1 MIRDWLFERRS
12 DLANPDPVAY
22 GRLRRPDD
30 RDRHPGQRRNGDEAH
45 GGLRRRPDPGRDRRH
60 PAADRLSAGL
70 ENDGKERATDY
81 FLYRLLHD
89 QPNEEQTSV
98 EFREML
104 QGHLA
109 LRGNAYAQIDR
120 KMGKPARL
128 VPLHPDRVEVARERT
143 GIFSTGS
150 IRIREA
156 RTAEPAA
163 GRDHAHPRAFL
174 GRGQGDQPDRALP
187 RGDGARPGLRGVQR
201 APVRQRREHQRGAR
215 NAPGDERRG
224 ALAVPDALAE
234 ELRRVG
240 NAGKTAILEQGM
252 KWQAIGIAP
261 KDAEFIVSRKFQVTE
276 IARIFRVPPHM
287 LADLERATFSNIE
300 HQSLEFIRDTIRPW
314 LVRWE
319 QALTRDLIPPEDRD
333 TYFVEFL
340 IDGLMRGDLKS
351 RYDSYA
357 IGRNNGWLSAND
369 IRRLENMNPLPP
381 EQGDVYLIPLNMM
394 PAGTAS
400 PEPSTN
406 RPRGRGGRIGFDF
419 NRIQPGPH
427 CGLFHWRECSMTRK
441 RERRFTG
448 NCELRT
454 IAAGSGGRRGSP
466 GTRRSST
473 RSRRSCGA
481 SGRRS
486 RRARS
491 RSPREVRHK
500 GAPEPRPQLRA
511 RADEQRHP
519 AAWEDETGLAVEI
532 DPPRPGGRTTSSSRS
547 AAATSAR

>member
-1 MIRDWLFERRS
+1 MKLRRLIRNWLFESRS
-12 DLANPDPVAY
+12 NLPNPDQWLMSAFGGPMTATGIRVNAETAMRLTAVYSAVRILAETVATLPLIVY
-22 GRLRRPDD
+22 RRI
-30 RDRHPGQRRNGDEAH
+30 
-45 GGLRRRPDPGRDRRH
+45 
-60 PAADRLSAGL
+60 

-128 VPLHPDRVEVARERT
+128 VPLHPDRVEVTRAKDGDLVYRVNPDSGSPYTLSRRQG
-143 GIFSTGS
+143 GIM
-150 IRIREA
+150 
-156 RTAEPAA
+156 
-163 GRDHAHPRAFL
+163 HV
-174 GRGQGDQPDRALP
+174 RGLSS
-187 RGDGARPGLRGVQR
+187 DGAKGINPIELFRETIGLGLAYEEYSGRLFGNGANINGVLETPQ
-201 APVRQRREHQRGAR
+201 AMS
-215 NAPGDERRG
+215 DE
-224 ALAVPDALAE
+224 ALSRFRTLWQKNYSGI
-234 ELRRVG
+234 G

-261 KDAEFIVSRKFQVTE
+261 KDAEFIVSRRFQVTE

-333 TYFVEFL
+333 EYFVEFL

-381 EQGDVYLIPLNMM
+381 EQGDVYLIPLNMI

-400 PEPSTN
+400 PEPVVE
-406 RPRGRGGRIGFDF
+406 P
-419 NRIQPGPH
+419 
-427 CGLFHWRECSMTRK
+427 
-441 RERRFTG
+441 
-448 NCELRT
+448 
-454 IAAGSGGRRGSP
+454 AAGK
-466 GTRRSST
+466 
-473 RSRRSCGA
+473 
-481 SGRRS
+481 
-486 RRARS
+486 
-491 RSPREVRHK
+491 V
-500 GAPEPRPQLRA
+500 
-511 RADEQRHP
+511 
-519 AAWEDETGLAVEI
+519 VE
-532 DPPRPGGRTTSSSRS
+532 
-547 AAATSAR
+547 

>member
-1 MIRDWLFERRS
+1 MSLRRRIRDWLFERRS
-12 DLANPDPVAY
+12 GLANPDPWLIASFGGPVTATGIRVTADTAMRFTAVYAAVRILAETVATLPLIVY
-22 GRLRRPDD
+22 RRT
-30 RDRHPGQRRNGDEAH
+30 
-45 GGLRRRPDPGRDRRH
+45 
-60 PAADRLSAGL
+60 

-120 KMGKPARL
+120 KMGQPARL
-128 VPLHPDRVEVARERT
+128 VPLHPDRVEADRSKNGELVYKVNPDSGSPYLLSQRRGEIMHIRALSSDGVT
-143 GIFSTGS
+143 GLNPIELF
-150 IRIREA
+150 REA
-156 RTAEPAA
+156 IGLGLAYEEYSGRLFGNGANINGVLETPQAMSDEALSRFRTLWQQNY
-163 GRDHAHPRAFL
+163 G
-174 GRGQGDQPDRALP
+174 G
-187 RGDGARPGLRGVQR
+187 
-201 APVRQRREHQRGAR
+201 
-215 NAPGDERRG
+215 
-224 ALAVPDALAE
+224 
-234 ELRRVG
+234 VG

-261 KDAEFIVSRKFQVTE
+261 KDAEFIISRKFQITE

-319 QALTRDLIPPEDRD
+319 QALTRDLIPPADRD

-381 EQGDVYLIPLNMM
+381 EQGDVYLIPLNMVQ
-394 PAGTAS
+394 AGTA
-400 PEPSTN
+400 PKP
-406 RPRGRGGRIGFDF
+406 
-419 NRIQPGPH
+419 
-427 CGLFHWRECSMTRK
+427 
-441 RERRFTG
+441 
-448 NCELRT
+448 
-454 IAAGSGGRRGSP
+454 
-466 GTRRSST
+466 
-473 RSRRSCGA
+473 
-481 SGRRS
+481 
-486 RRARS
+486 
-491 RSPREVRHK
+491 
-500 GAPEPRPQLRA
+500 
-511 RADEQRHP
+511 ADEAKP
-519 AAWEDETGLAVEI
+519 VE
-532 DPPRPGGRTTSSSRS
+532 
-547 AAATSAR
+547 